1 MIESMTQGTKST
13 GTNLDCVGAFLD
25 FVDEEGVTNR
35 EKIARKQRIIR
46 RVETTDPNKS
56 YEDAEPADGHSLP
69 CAAEG
74 WVWQQQGADGE
85 V

>member
-1 MIESMTQGTKST
+1 MIEGMTQGTKST

-56 YEDAEPADGHSLP
+56 YEDADSRDGHSLP

-74 WVWQQQGADGE
+74 
-85 V
+85 